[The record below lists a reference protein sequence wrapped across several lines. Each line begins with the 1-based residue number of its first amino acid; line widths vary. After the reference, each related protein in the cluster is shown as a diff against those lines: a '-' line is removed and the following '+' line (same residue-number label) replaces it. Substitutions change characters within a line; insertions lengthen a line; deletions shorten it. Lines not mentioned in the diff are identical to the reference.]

1 MSKDKALAIQL
12 IQEKAVDP
20 TITYGEI
27 SRRTGYDK
35 RSLMRFANDLM
46 VPLL

>member
-20 TITYGEI
+20 TPHFSPHKKVMILAPFSGCDT
-27 SRRTGYDK
+27 
-35 RSLMRFANDLM
+35 
-46 VPLL
+46 